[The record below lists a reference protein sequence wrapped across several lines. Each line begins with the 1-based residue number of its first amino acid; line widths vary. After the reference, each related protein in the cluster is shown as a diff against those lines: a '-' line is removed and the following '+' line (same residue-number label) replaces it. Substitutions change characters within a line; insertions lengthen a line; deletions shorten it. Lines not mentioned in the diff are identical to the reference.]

1 MAAKEEDPVM
11 SILKLRLRKVVMPLE
26 PFLMYVQRVLVWE
39 KPRHSIVMLIA
50 VNFLFWLSTS
60 TNYKFLFL
68 VSTTTMVLIFI
79 DTWVN
84 KIWPEIKVPVPEDS
98 DAWTPVHPRL
108 LSGPELSHSVAEILI
123 RINNSCTG
131 MWKMRK
137 EKPFRFCLLLSAVFV
152 CLAVIGHYLPGVM
165 ILYVL
170 VMGILLWP
178 AVEYHSLLQK
188 FYTKLEPIFMR
199 LDYRMK
205 IRSWTSNKAKKK
217 GVQNDGNEVET
228 ESDDEFAPSSDPLTI
243 AALARAVTDSEEEPS
258 PSPEQLTPGMLT
270 PGLASEH
277 GSRSDYEDEFMEGL
291 GEFPS
296 IHEQESLMSDEFL
309 LRTQP
314 PSVLESNPSSEFGSN
329 IFDIQDEPTDDRPA
343 GHDDTLTGENVSN
356 IQEMDLVPSHFD
368 DSDDS
373 GHDEFTENLKLPA
386 THEVLDSS
394 GEFDPTAV
402 TEEDSRRAEAI
413 SAAISNAMSSTVA
426 GLQQVGGTLVTAAIQ
441 AAQDH
446 LAQQQTRP
454 PPLDRSESAGSD
466 INDFEILDPGELD
479 DYKT

>member
-1 MAAKEEDPVM
+1 MSFFQQGYLFVMATKEEDPVM
-11 SILKLRLRKVVMPLE
+11 SILERRIRTVVMPLE
-26 PFLMYVQRVLVWE
+26 PFFMYVQRVLVWE
-39 KPRHSIVMLIA
+39 KPRHSIAMLIA

-68 VSTTTMVLIFI
+68 VSTTTMVIFFI

-98 DAWTPVHPRL
+98 DNWTPVHPRL
-108 LSGPELSHSVAEILI
+108 LSGPELSHSIAEILLK
-123 RINNSCTG
+123 INNSCTG

-152 CLAVIGHYLPGVM
+152 CLAVVGHYLPGVM

-188 FYTKLEPIFMR
+188 FYTKLEPVFMR

-205 IRSWTSNKAKKK
+205 IRSWRSSKKAKKEA
-217 GVQNDGNEVET
+217 VENNGNEVET

-270 PGLASEH
+270 PGLPSEH

-329 IFDIQDEPTDDRPA
+329 IFDTDIQDEPTVGRPG
-343 GHDDTLTGENVSN
+343 GHDDTLTGENISSN

-373 GHDEFTENLKLPA
+373 GHDEFTKDLKLPA
-386 THEVLDSS
+386 TQEVLDSS

-413 SAAISNAMSSTVA
+413 TTSITNAMSSTVA
-426 GLQQVGGTLVTAAIQ
+426 VLQQVGGTLVSRHTGCS
-441 AAQDH
+441 
-446 LAQQQTRP
+446 
-454 PPLDRSESAGSD
+454 RSFGPAAGSPT
-466 INDFEILDPGELD
+466 FFR
-479 DYKT
+479 